1 MNIIAINIV
10 MIKVSEGSHCMKFH
24 LSTIIL
30 FLMLTISLPL
40 ASQEVLR
47 SSYYSQNVEPQLFFD
62 NRGRPIS
69 GILFDIS
76 LGIAN
81 KLGMKLEMI
90 PIPRKRIE
98 QSLVKGIMDMHCVA
112 NPQWYKSKLLQW
124 SSVLYKNPDIFINNK
139 GITSL
144 TELANY
150 KNLKVGTSLG
160 YIYPELLT
168 YIDNKNILPVTSLS
182 PGDSYKKYRKNKV
195 SGFIIPEIEAS
206 PFVKKI
212 TDSVVLLND
221 NEISC
226 VLAPSMKVSRVNS
239 VSNAIDQLKASGEI
253 DAILSKYNINNQ
265 KLANQHYE
273 ILAD

>member
-1 MNIIAINIV
+1 M
-10 MIKVSEGSHCMKFH
+10 
-24 LSTIIL
+24 LIL
-30 FLMLTISLPL
+30 ILTISFPL

-76 LGIAN
+76 NEIAK
-81 KLGMKLEMI
+81 KLDMKLEMI

-112 NPQWYKSKLLQW
+112 NPQWYQSKHLQW
-124 SSVLYKNPDIFINNK
+124 SSTLYKNPDILINNK
-139 GITSL
+139 GIKSL
-144 TELANY
+144 AELANY

-206 PFVKKI
+206 PFVKEI

-226 VLAPSMKVSRVNS
+226 VLAPSMKKSRVNS
-239 VSNAIDQLKASGEI
+239 ISNAIDQLKASGEI